1 MTTNVTAIFMNTNQK
16 MLKYIVTDVEE
27 REVSESKERIDDD
40 LAHSVMMNIDVHGLP
55 PERGCL
61 SRSMKKRC
69 RSTRLLINYCER
81 DRNINFS
88 DYLNEEQ
95 MGMLMLFKLN
105 RF

>member
-27 REVSESKERIDDD
+27 RGVSESKERIDDD
-40 LAHSVMMNIDVHGLP
+40 LAHSVIMHINIYGLP
-55 PERGCL
+55 PKSGSL
-61 SRSMKKRC
+61 SRKKKMRC
-69 RSTRLLINYCER
+69 RATRLLINYCER